1 MAKRNRKSHP
11 TWTDVKAKLD
21 SFDRAG
27 LLGSVQ
33 NLYTA
38 QGTLGHFFVRVLA
51 LPKMSSYPTRERSSS
66 GSIPTYSERKTSVS
80 KATEAISDYKK
91 AVDQP
96 EGLTESMVFY
106 AKWRLIF
113 AMSSGCKM
121 RGTSVPSCG
130 CLSKPPS
137 WQTPYHPP
145 RGMGLW
151 RALIACG
158 SSATILGME
167 SEQRWI
173 SYCRSMVWARAD
185 FAEPSPTS
193 RSLPAW
199 RSWPVACSRCLRR
212 SCRSSNHASIF
223 RPDSLW

>member
-51 LPKMSSYPTRERSSS
+51 LPKMSRNGLRCL
-66 GSIPTYSERKTSVS
+66 GNRDVFL
-80 KATEAISDYKK
+80 DYKK

-96 EGLTESMVFY
+96 EGLTELMVFY

-137 WQTPYHPP
+137 WQTPYHPLA
-145 RGMGLW
+145 GW
-151 RALIACG
+151 VCG
-158 SSATILGME
+158 A
-167 SEQRWI
+167 
-173 SYCRSMVWARAD
+173 
-185 FAEPSPTS
+185 P
-193 RSLPAW
+193 
-199 RSWPVACSRCLRR
+199 
-212 SCRSSNHASIF
+212 
-223 RPDSLW
+223 